1 MIDGPVIVDRD
12 NMHGRFFG
20 DRDDIYG
27 RIVATAPLGSS
38 VCSHVCFIRAVM
50 STSTSATDRGTSRDL
65 FEKGLDTKRLSCL
78 K

>member
-50 STSTSATDRGTSRDL
+50 SYEYQYQCDRPRDQP
-65 FEKGLDTKRLSCL
+65 
-78 K
+78 